1 MDKAKPARRIRRG
14 AERTRA
20 RRWRARGI
28 AAAAALAAATS
39 LAVGGGSAEDGG
51 RLAFFGFGANNGYT
65 QAAWK
70 AAEEQAKKD
79 GLSIR
84 FFDGQFSGPTQYSQ
98 IQDALASGQYKAL
111 LIMPVDGASLTP
123 LVKQAY
129 EKKVKVFSLEHTIG
143 PDPTDFRPQVDGLTP
158 IGYSVP
164 DDAKM
169 IAEYVVERCAK
180 LDPCRVVLM
189 YGDRTTLFD
198 QTRANAVKEV
208 FAKHPNIKV
217 LATVDGHY
225 LPDKSMSA
233 MSDVLS
239 AKGDDIDIIASPS
252 GDQQIDGAERVLK
265 QRNVTRKIVLVG
277 QGGGQI
283 GVSRVRDGA
292 WATTQIH
299 LPATIGRM
307 AAEFAAKNLRGE
319 EIPKMVNLTGHSPVG
334 DMATQ
339 ESLKEH
345 PEFKGEWGG

>member
-1 MDKAKPARRIRRG
+1 MDNARLG
-14 AERTRA
+14 RTA
-20 RRWRARGI
+20 RRWRMKGI
-28 AAAAALAAATS
+28 AAATALMAATS
-39 LAVGGGSAEDGG
+39 FAWADGG

-70 AAEEQAKKD
+70 AAEEQAKKE

-98 IQDALASGQYKAL
+98 IQDALATGQYNAL
-111 LIMPVDGASLTP
+111 LIMPLDGASLTP
-123 LVKQAY
+123 LVKQAH

-143 PDPTDFRPQVDGLTP
+143 PDPTDFRPQVEGLTP

-169 IAEYVVERCAK
+169 VANYVVDRCAQ

-189 YGDRTTLFD
+189 YGDRTTMFD
-198 QTRANAVKEV
+198 QTRSNAVKEV
-208 FAKHPNIKV
+208 FDKHPNIKV

-225 LPDKSMSA
+225 LVDKSMTA
-233 MSDVLS
+233 MSDVLT
-239 AKGDDIDIIASPS
+239 ANGDEIDIIASPS

-265 QRNVTRKIVLVG
+265 QRNVTRKIILVG

-299 LPATIGRM
+299 LPATIGRL
-307 AAEFAAKNLRGE
+307 AVEYAAKNLKGE
-319 EIPKMVNLTGHSPVG
+319 PIPEMVNLTGQSPVG

-339 ESLKEH
+339 ETLKAH
-345 PEFKGEWGG
+345 PEFKGEWAD